1 MLARKVLA
9 DDVVK
14 TTYLSYQYLESKAL
28 LLGLLEKPQ
37 DFMTHLQRFSLSFAT
52 QVTYGFRTPTHN
64 HPLVKKI
71 FYVSLQGSHD
81 LDADLAVL
89 NLIILG

>member
-52 QVTYGFRTPTHN
+52 QVTYGFRTPTHD
-64 HPLVKKI
+64 HPLVTKI
-71 FYVSLQGSHD
+71 FYVSFPPFLCCFA
-81 LDADLAVL
+81 LPFFNFAVF
-89 NLIILG
+89 G